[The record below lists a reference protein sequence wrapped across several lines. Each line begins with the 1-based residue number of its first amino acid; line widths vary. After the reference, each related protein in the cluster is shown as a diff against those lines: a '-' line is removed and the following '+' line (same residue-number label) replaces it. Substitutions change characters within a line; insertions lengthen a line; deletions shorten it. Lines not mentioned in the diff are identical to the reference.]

1 MVWDHI
7 VECIWVL
14 ALEMDSRLMEYM
26 LWRLGKK
33 SHVRLFPG
41 DLVVRILGFH
51 CCGLSSVLVW
61 GAEILCRMAKNPPK
75 TKKAV

>member
-1 MVWDHI
+1 MKDNARRRLLIVVWGHI

-33 SHVRLFPG
+33 SHVRLY
-41 DLVVRILGFH
+41 I
-51 CCGLSSVLVW
+51 VW
-61 GAEILCRMAKNPPK
+61 
-75 TKKAV
+75 